1 MSFPLKGNVR
11 VKDAVQSV
19 ISSNR
24 LPHAV
29 IIEGEAGTGK
39 RTLAKYLAKVAV
51 CDSSAPPCCSCRSC
65 HLADI
70 GTHPDIETVAPE
82 DKKKNISVE
91 QIRSLRTTAHHSAH
105 TSKRRAFIIEQ
116 ANTMNASSQNALL
129 KVLEDPPSDVLFIL
143 VVNSSSDLL
152 ETVVS
157 RCLVL
162 SLSAPSLE
170 EAIEHLVE
178 ISKINRERAHELCI
192 SCGNNIGRAL
202 ELISGKTDSAGRLAA
217 HEYFEKIKQADI
229 LSALL
234 CTVTLEKKRPEVA
247 TFVNELCEILFT
259 KIKSAGNMNETAR
272 EYMRMYELVK
282 EMSPLLDTNINLSL
296 FFSALTSK
304 IIAAKENN

>member
-1 MSFPLKGNVR
+1 MSFPLKGNGR
-11 VKDAVQSV
+11 VKDAVMSV
-19 ISSNR
+19 ISSSR

-91 QIRSLRTTAHHSAH
+91 QIRYLRTTAHHSAH

-143 VVNSSSDLL
+143 LVNSSSSLL

-162 SLSAPSLE
+162 SLSVPTLE
-170 EAIEHLVE
+170 DAVQHLVE
-178 ISKINRERAHELCI
+178 NTKVNEERAKELCLL
-192 SCGNNIGRAL
+192 CGNNIGRAL
-202 ELISGKTDSAGRLAA
+202 ELISGKSDNAGRLAA
-217 HEYFEKIKQADI
+217 HKYFENIEKADI

-234 CTVTLEKKRPEVA
+234 CTVSLEKKRPEVDV
-247 TFVNELCEILFT
+247 FVKELCEILIG

-272 EYMRMYELVK
+272 EYMRMYELVR
-282 EMSPLLDTNINLSL
+282 EISPLLDTNINLSL

-304 IIAAKENN
+304 IVAAKENN

>member
-1 MSFPLKGNVR
+1 MSFPLKGNGR
-11 VKDAVQSV
+11 VKDAVLSV
-19 ISSNR
+19 VSSGR

-51 CDSSAPPCCSCRSC
+51 CDSQNPPCCSCRSC
-65 HLADI
+65 HLADA

-105 TSKRRAFIIEQ
+105 TASRRAFIIEQ

-157 RCLVL
+157 RCLTL

-170 EAIEHLVE
+170 EAVEHLVE
-178 ISKINRERAHELCI
+178 TSKIDRERAGELCI

-202 ELISGKTDSAGRLAA
+202 ELLSGKTDSAGRLAA
-217 HEYFEKIKQADI
+217 HEYFEKIEQADI

-234 CTVTLEKKRPEVA
+234 CTVPLEKKRPEV
-247 TFVNELCEILFT
+247 THFVKELCEILFI

-272 EYMRMYELVK
+272 EYMRIYELVR

-304 IIAAKENN
+304 IVAAKENN